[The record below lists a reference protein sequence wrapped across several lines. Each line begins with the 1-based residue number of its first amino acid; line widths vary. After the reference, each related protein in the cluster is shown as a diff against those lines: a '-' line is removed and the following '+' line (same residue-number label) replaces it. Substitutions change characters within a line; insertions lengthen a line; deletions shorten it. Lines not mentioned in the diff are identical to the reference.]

1 MTMPGSDPELQALL
15 DRQAI
20 HDVLMR
26 YSRGLDR
33 HERKVLES
41 VYWPDAVD
49 DHITYRG
56 DRAPSAARTSSW
68 AVDIST

>member
-1 MTMPGSDPELQALL
+1 MPTSERDPELQTLL

-33 HERKVLES
+33 HDRKVLES
-41 VYWPDAVD
+41 VLADLKTRGERYPDD
-49 DHITYRG
+49 PLYRVFDG
-56 DRAPSAARTSSW
+56 KD
-68 AVDIST
+68 

>member
-1 MTMPGSDPELQALL
+1 MPTSERDPELQTLL

-33 HERKVLES
+33 HDRKVLES

-49 DHITYRG
+49 DHIRYPDDPLYRVFEG
-56 DRAPSAARTSSW
+56 KD
-68 AVDIST
+68 

>member
-1 MTMPGSDPELQALL
+1 MTMPERDPELQALL

-33 HERKVLES
+33 HDRKV
-41 VYWPDAVD
+41 
-49 DHITYRG
+49 
-56 DRAPSAARTSSW
+56 
-68 AVDIST
+68 STTKSNDGRFHGCR